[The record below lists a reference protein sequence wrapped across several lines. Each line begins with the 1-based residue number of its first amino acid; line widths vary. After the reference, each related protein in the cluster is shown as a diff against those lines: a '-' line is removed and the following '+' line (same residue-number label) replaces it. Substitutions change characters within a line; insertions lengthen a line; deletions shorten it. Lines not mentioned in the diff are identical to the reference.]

1 MQSAWEQVSAPH
13 TLSLSLSSLCG
24 RPHEVALTCRAG
36 CALQGGSE
44 PCHWEGVFHQLEPI
58 KKYRKTC
65 LAVVVAGTVVL
76 TISSTSLSC
85 RGAQHDL
92 GHATQRGGRRPGRS
106 LCGNAAAARFGMAQ
120 WSSNRNGLKQLKASL
135 LCCFPMLQGVRS
147 SSTCCFLITPV
158 ITGTFRLFTRCLL
171 RLQPSGWHLP
181 LLQVAAKP
189 PPLWPLPSCPRSLQ
203 TLFSQAKG
211 SQHCPWPLTCSAWV

>member
-24 RPHEVALTCRAG
+24 RPREVALTCRAG
-36 CALQGGSE
+36 CALQGGSV

-76 TISSTSLSC
+76 AISSTSLSC

-135 LCCFPMLQGVRS
+135 LCCFPMLQGGS
-147 SSTCCFLITPV
+147 LEQH
-158 ITGTFRLFTRCLL
+158 LL
-171 RLQPSGWHLP
+171 LSHNACDNRDISPLHPLP
-181 LLQVAAKP
+181 PPFAAQQVASALAAGSSQTSSLVAPSLLP
-189 PPLWPLPSCPRSLQ
+189 PFLTNPV
-203 TLFSQAKG
+203 FS
-211 SQHCPWPLTCSAWV
+211 S